1 MKHFSFKVE
10 GGKKLIQ
17 TDNHLSSDTM
27 ILLTLTLQNAQNV
40 QHKKQQQLLWQRQQQ
55 QQHLLL
61 INLYIL
67 FL

>member
-1 MKHFSFKVE
+1 
-10 GGKKLIQ
+10 
-17 TDNHLSSDTM
+17 M

-55 QQHLLL
+55 QQQHLLL